1 MRKTSRRRFLET
13 AGSVGAGLFFPGI
26 AAGLQPQQ
34 RIRERGTGGKN
45 NGAGPNG
52 PPEQGTGRPATID
65 PNDPAVVYHAD
76 LCEKC
81 DHCEKA
87 CGGVMGV
94 MDRYDPEKTGKAICL
109 HCGQC
114 SAICPHGAVTE
125 RFHYQAV
132 SRILSDPQWT
142 AVALVSPSTRVSLG
156 ESFGMEHGVNVEG
169 KTVAALK
176 ALGFDYVFDVTFG
189 ADMTIMEEA
198 AELVGRLRCGGTSGM
213 PMFTSCCPAWVK
225 LAEYWYPEF
234 LPNLSSAKSPILM
247 QGSVVKTWFARKS
260 GIDPAKIKIAA
271 VAPCTAKK
279 FEITRPEMNAAGRF
293 GSNPDIRDI
302 DFSLTNRELGQMISD
317 AKIDFTALDEAP
329 FDPAMGR
336 GSGAGIIFGN
346 TGGVTEAALR
356 TAYRLETGQ
365 DPPEDLLR
373 FEPIRGFD
381 AVREA
386 AVRLGDRTVRVAA
399 VSGGANIFA
408 LLEKIRAKEV
418 SYDFVEVMACPGG
431 CIGGGGQPKT
441 RGRAA
446 GQAARTGRSAGLY
459 AIADR
464 LGEPEASSYKNRAL
478 AALYSEFLSGTEPG
492 AEETNAHRL
501 LHTAFT
507 SRADDLG

>member
-1 MRKTSRRRFLET
+1 MKETTSRRRFLGT
-13 AGSVGAGLFFPGI
+13 AGAGILLSGIRTGA
-26 AAGLQPQQ
+26 Q
-34 RIRERGTGGKN
+34 ERGGGPGPHRYGQQEG
-45 NGAGPNG
+45 NGKPV
-52 PPEQGTGRPATID
+52 TID
-65 PNDPAVVYHAD
+65 PDDPAVVFSES
-76 LCEKC
+76 LCQKC

-87 CGGVMGV
+87 CGRMMGI
-94 MDRYDPEKTGKAICL
+94 MDRCDPKKTGKAICI

-114 SAICPHGAVTE
+114 SAICPHEAVTE
-125 RFHYQAV
+125 RFHYPTVERLLAD
-132 SRILSDPQWT
+132 SQWIT
-142 AVALVSPSTRVSLG
+142 VALVSPSTRVSLG

-198 AELVGRLRCGGTSGM
+198 AELVGRLRHGETSEM

-225 LAEYWYPEF
+225 LAEYWYPEL

-260 GIDPAKIKIAA
+260 GIDPAKIKVAA
-271 VAPCTAKK
+271 VAPCTVKK
-279 FEITRPEMNAAGRF
+279 FEISRPEMNAAGRF
-293 GSNPDIRDI
+293 GSNPDIRDV

-317 AKIDFTALDEAP
+317 ARIDFSALDEVP
-329 FDPAMGR
+329 FDTAMGR

-346 TGGVTEAALR
+346 TGGVMEAALR
-356 TAYRLETGQ
+356 TAYHLETGQ

-386 AVRLGDRTVRVAA
+386 EVKLGNRTVRIAA
-399 VSGGANIFA
+399 VSGGANIFT
-408 LLEKIRAKEV
+408 LLEKIRAREV
-418 SYDFVEVMACPGG
+418 FYDFVEVMACPGG

-446 GQAARTGRSAGLY
+446 GQAARTGRNAGLY

-464 LGEPEASSYKNRAL
+464 LGNSEASSYKNQAL
-478 AALYSEFLSGTEPG
+478 AAVYNEFLSRTESG
-492 AEETNAHRL
+492 EEETNAHRL

-507 SRADDLG
+507 SRAADLG